1 MHLGISQGQ
10 ARAESFPTVIRNV
23 LSGVAASL
31 KNVVVAPL
39 QARKDGRR
47 DHHRAGLINIY
58 DVRVT
63 KV

>member
-31 KNVVVAPL
+31 KNVVAPL

-47 DHHRAGLINIY
+47 DHHRAGLINIH